1 MNVEKFNE
9 LNKTMRK
16 FFNACEFRVTIE
28 DGDENT
34 VLKVID
40 KDRVVVEIYFI
51 NFLNINCSNNEYDLV
66 EWELQYD
73 FAHYDKDS
81 LNPAELSAVKN
92 LIKVYEEA

>member
-1 MNVEKFNE
+1 MKVEKFNE
-9 LNKTMRK
+9 LNQTMSK

-28 DGDENT
+28 NGDENT

-40 KDRVVVEIYFI
+40 KDRVVVEMYFI

-66 EWELQYD
+66 DWELQYD

-81 LNPAELSAVKN
+81 LTTAELSAVKN